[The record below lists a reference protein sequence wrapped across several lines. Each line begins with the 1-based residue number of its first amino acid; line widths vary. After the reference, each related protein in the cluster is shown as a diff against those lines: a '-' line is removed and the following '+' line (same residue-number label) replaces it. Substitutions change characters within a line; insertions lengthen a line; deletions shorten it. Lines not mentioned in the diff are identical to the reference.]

1 MPFDEP
7 LQKRS
12 QELKSVR
19 ESLLIELAGSRRNH
33 AALVERI
40 LPSNIEVFSKAIREK
55 LKDKEFAKRYLHVLV
70 DEIVVSGDT
79 ATMKGSYARLANA
92 IAETKKGTSEEVPSF
107 IKNWRARH
115 DSNVRPLPS
124 EGSTLSS

>member
-55 LKDKEFAKRYLHVLV
+55 LKDKEFAKRYLNVLV

-79 ATMKGSYARLANA
+79 ATMKGSYVALTNSIARM
-92 IAETKKGTSEEVPSF
+92 KKGTSEEVPFF
-107 IKNWRARH
+107 IKNWRA
-115 DSNVRPLPS
+115 
-124 EGSTLSS
+124 